1 MYYISWHMAMWM
13 PKLAKMCQGLG
24 TGHIFTMIVYTPSSW
39 FASLKILF
47 CEKNGRYFFE
57 FLKENVKNVTYV
69 KSPAEKRLLRG
80 KSPRKSPGKTLAR
93 RGTSRGKRKSH
104 QLKADGFW
112 QRVKDSNPHI
122 QSQSLLCYH
131 YTNPLFRC
139 RSYRTMAII
148 ANRKKKSI
156 PFLHFFEKIFEPQKR
171 DPFYI

>member
-47 CEKNGRYFFE
+47 CEENGRYFFV
-57 FLKENVKNVTYV
+57 FLKENVENVTYV
-69 KSPAEKRLLRG
+69 KSLAEKRLLRV
-80 KSPRKSPGKTLAR
+80 KSPRNPRGKPLAR
-93 RGTSRGKRKSH
+93 RGASGGKRKSH

-131 YTNPLFRC
+131 YTNPLFFC
-139 RSYRTMAII
+139 LSLLFTAATDII
-148 ANRKKKSI
+148 I
-156 PFLHFFEKIFEPQKR
+156 QKNKEMSTVYLKN
-171 DPFYI
+171 F